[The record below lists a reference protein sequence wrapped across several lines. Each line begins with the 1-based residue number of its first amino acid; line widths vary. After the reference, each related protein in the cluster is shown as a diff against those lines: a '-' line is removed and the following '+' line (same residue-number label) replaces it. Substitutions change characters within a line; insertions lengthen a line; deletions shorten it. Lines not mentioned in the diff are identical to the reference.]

1 MRFCVY
7 APRVVFVPAFILLVV
22 AFATVFAS
30 LIVPVDTVQATTPK
44 LLYYQGKISVR
55 SNGTNIAD
63 GNYSMQFKMY
73 DAASAGTLL
82 WTETWDGGTSQV
94 AFVNGMFSVALGTYV
109 ALPSFTGGSVYL
121 TVNFNSGS
129 GYDGEMSPRQQITAA
144 AYALVANSVAG
155 DGDINT
161 TNTSGS
167 ATALAV
173 ARSAGNY
180 ALQVDTS
187 TVSAAT
193 GLKVTSAAAGG
204 GVALSA
210 ISSGTNENLTLDAK
224 GSGTITIGT
233 ASGSTGDILLGGGS
247 ASTGCTVTNST
258 GAFACTAGGS
268 FTTLALTGAVTGAAS
283 YNGLVVTANT
293 GVITTGTWNGTAINA
308 GFINFNSTNLQNSS
322 NALNTIQNINT
333 SATPQFARIGMGA
346 AADSTAL
353 YYGALGSGSRLIA
366 STQSAGETSGVN
378 LVDIATTWNNASNTP
393 TAFKLN
399 VTDTAS
405 NAASL
410 LFDIGTGGGSY
421 VSKFKVDKTGAI
433 TLAGGQT
440 TDITSASG
448 GVNLTIQPSTGTT
461 AGSLVLKGGSAT
473 SGTAGNV
480 TITGGAPT
488 TGTSGSITITGGGSA
503 NTALGGS
510 VTING
515 GNSGTTF
522 GNVILGS
529 ATTNT
534 IKLGKLTT
542 ANGLV
547 YISATDGTI
556 AETSVNAGA
565 TQCLTQA
572 SSGVPTWGSCG
583 AGGATA
589 FDVIGDPS
597 GNGSIAMGTTVQTLD
612 WGAITTT
619 DALSVTSSGTGLTSG
634 SVFKV
639 TSATTGAVTNGI
651 VQLLASANYSGSGGL
666 LNVTANS
673 STAGTISKISG
684 TGLTTGTGL
693 VLSVGSSMTTGTG
706 FDHSGGYNHSG
717 SETGSLEKLTFTD
730 STSSAVTSTTNGLLI
745 SPTISAASGAATRT
759 INGLSVNPS
768 FTSCAA
774 GTCTVNGINI
784 ANVTDGTGFTGTGL
798 KIGTGWDTGLSIATS
813 GAVTGLSVAASGAP
827 TQDMV
832 NITNSGQAV
841 TTAGV
846 NALSINYTGGS
857 AAVEAGAMRV
867 DLTPG
872 GTAGGVWNGLRIV
885 TGATAAVAVTEN
897 GIKVE
902 TATAGSTSTINAFF
916 AANVTGG
923 AGTEIAYRVGTGY
936 DYGLQFD
943 DTTPAIRM
951 GATDDTAALGIYDN
965 CSSSCTNGGTTPN
978 KLVEIRDLSTNFGA
992 SVIAGAFIDTTSTIR
1007 EEFNRQRTSAT
1018 ADTTGAQ
1025 NAGFGNG
1032 GGWGV
1037 YEGGTTPNCT
1047 FSSLAD
1053 SINGITRMAASGVAS
1068 GCLMMVDEAINNPKL
1083 LYNVSNRPVILI
1095 KVKPGQ
1101 ADTNS
1106 AIYAGM
1112 ATETDGQVTA
1122 PANFIG
1128 FSNDNAGTLGTTWVG
1143 ITRSASTST
1152 TVVCTGQTVSTSQ
1165 YALLMVEVRSSTSV
1179 RFWIDNNA
1187 SDGINFTECGSGSS
1201 TNIYGSNL
1209 APELMWQERTG
1220 GSATNSQLDIDFYRS
1235 WQDDAQDGL
1244 SLSQDGSEVELSQ
1257 LPQLDFGVN
1266 GEALRQYNSE
1276 DLAAW
1281 FNGAEEISSQSTIM
1295 QISSDRVVAGL
1306 EMVAP
1311 NISGRGL
1318 KIDRISS
1325 LGASVQLISDVE
1337 FIGRPYF
1344 NSDTAGFA
1352 QISQGDKEVTITFD
1366 KEYLDNPIV
1375 NATLSLGGKLNDS
1388 NADSAQ
1394 EALVQSLFDQG
1405 LQYAVI
1411 KRTAKGFAI
1420 VLNKP
1425 APENLE
1431 FSWTAFAVK
1440 NPKIFRSIPTAGNT
1454 SSTSASSESSGSEQN
1469 DSNPTNSSDPA
1480 QTSAVENT
1488 DSTDNSIVP
1497 ST

>member
-210 ISSGTNENLTLDAK
+210 ISSGTNENLTIDAK

-333 SATPQFARIGMGA
+333 SATPQFAGVGLGTTGS
-346 AADSTAL
+346 STNLINATVAVSQTL
-353 YYGALGSGSRLIA
+353 ISSSSSAITSNTYINLTQNTSTFTGTGLKLDFANISGTFSGSF
-366 STQSAGETSGVN
+366 
-378 LVDIATTWNNASNTP
+378 VDFKNN
-393 TAFKLN
+393 
-399 VTDTAS
+399 TAS
-405 NAASL
+405 K
-410 LFDIGTGGGSY
+410 FT
-421 VSKFKVDKTGAI
+421 VS
-433 TLAGGQT
+433 
-440 TDITSASG
+440 SG
-448 GVNLTIQPSTGTT
+448 GVLSLAGAQTADITTVTAAAANALTIQPSAPSSTG
-461 AGSLVLKGGSAT
+461 AGGALNLKGGSAT
-473 SGTAGNV
+473 TTGAGGGLTILGGTGVSGAGGDVSINAGTGSSVGAINIGTTNAGN
-480 TITGGAPT
+480 I
-488 TGTSGSITITGGGSA
+488 IIGGSSTPA
-503 NTALGGS
+503 
-510 VTING
+510 
-515 GNSGTTF
+515 
-522 GNVILGS
+522 
-529 ATTNT
+529 
-534 IKLGKLTT
+534 IKLGKFTT
-542 ANGLV
+542 ANTVLYV
-547 YISATDGTI
+547 SATDGTLS
-556 AETSVNAGA
+556 ATAASTGA
-565 TQCLTQA
+565 QCLQTA
-572 SSGVPTWGSCG
+572 SAGVAPTWGSCG

-597 GNGSIAMGTTVQTLD
+597 GNGSIAMGTTAQTLD

-639 TSATTGAVTNGI
+639 TSATAGAVTNGI
-651 VQLLASANYSGSGGL
+651 AQFVASANYSGAGGVL
-666 LNVTANS
+666 AAIANS
-673 STAGTISKISG
+673 TTAGTVARVSG
-684 TGLTTGTGL
+684 TALTTGTGL
-693 VLSVGSSMTTGTG
+693 SIVGGNAMTTGG
-706 FDHSGGYNHSG
+706 GLDISGTYNHTG
-717 SETGSLEKLTFTD
+717 TETGSLAEITFSE
-730 STSSAVTSTTNGLLI
+730 STSNAVTSTTNGLLV
-745 SPTISAASGAATRT
+745 SPTITMLGGAATRT
-759 INGLSVNPS
+759 VNGISVNPS
-768 FTSCAA
+768 FTSCPA

-841 TTAGV
+841 TTGGV

-857 AAVEAGAMRV
+857 AAVEAAAMRV

-872 GTAGGVWNGLRIV
+872 GTAAGIWSGLRIV
-885 TGATAAVAVTEN
+885 TGATAAAAVTEN

-923 AGTEIAYRVGTGY
+923 AGTEIGYRVGTGY

-943 DTTPAIRM
+943 DTTPAIRL
-951 GATDDTAALGIYDN
+951 GATDDTAALGFYDN

-1454 SSTSASSESSGSEQN
+1454 SSASASSESSGSEQN

-1480 QTSAVENT
+1480 QTSAVEST